1 MDNLAVANGLT
12 LCSYSRK
19 ALPGGDS
26 AVQRAAAYARSL
38 PGVAR
43 AVILLSPD
51 EPAPEGFEPV
61 TAIALGYL
69 GEPEMLDEKNRERE
83 LTPRTRR
90 PLADFVFEETWGQ
103 TAALS
108 EV

>member
-1 MDNLAVANGLT
+1 
-12 LCSYSRK
+12 
-19 ALPGGDS
+19 
-26 AVQRAAAYARSL
+26 
-38 PGVAR
+38 
-43 AVILLSPD
+43 
-51 EPAPEGFEPV
+51 
-61 TAIALGYL
+61 
-69 GEPEMLDEKNRERE
+69 MLDEKNRERE